1 MTMYNCLGIRDQS
14 FLEIEQMQKKFATF
28 LNIFE
33 IAFKM

>member
-14 FLEIEQMQKKFATF
+14 FLEIEQMQFFFAIF

-33 IAFKM
+33 LALKM

>member
-14 FLEIEQMQKKFATF
+14 FLEIEQMQFFAIF

-33 IAFKM
+33 IALKM